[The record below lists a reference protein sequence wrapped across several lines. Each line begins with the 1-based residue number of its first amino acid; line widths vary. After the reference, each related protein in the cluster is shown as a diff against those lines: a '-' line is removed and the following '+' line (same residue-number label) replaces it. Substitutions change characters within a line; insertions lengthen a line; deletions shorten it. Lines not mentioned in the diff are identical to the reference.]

1 MKTRQNLFGVMVAML
16 TGSLL
21 LFSCAKE
28 DNTAISPDISEE
40 VVPEYPIED
49 QLTTPIQ
56 RVTYVFNAT
65 YTGEAKALVA
75 RATTRGVMSDE
86 NLGVVVMPS
95 TQIKSLTSDDYLN
108 IVRVLAKG
116 GTIVFAE
123 PMLNEL
129 DVFCK
134 QVSATVTGNS
144 QASDMV
150 IENLPAEAIQRII
163 DWSEVNPFEGL
174 IEDGVKDRYEIIA
187 LRAQTVYVSMNDREG
202 IATKQTVN
210 VEVEKVDKE
219 DEYDIIPVEVEF
231 PNNMSDYYFGFK
243 ADQLAEWLNSDEP
256 EPTDEEAA
264 EVRAMIAHRAGENS
278 SLQSLVK
285 AQTIILDGTNNNV
298 YFTPESGANRT
309 WSHPIKLRY
318 DVWTAYSAEKKC
330 DFYCV
335 KLNVTA
341 ENNKLECGPAEERK
355 WYNPKNCDFWKAVNG
370 TNWLS
375 LDESLYGP
383 YMQKLDFD
391 CSLDNIKAELVDYTP
406 KNSTSGGTTV
416 TESFSYSLGANVGF
430 NANGPTGGISGNCTW
445 GSSVAKFNPDLKCTV
460 TASTSDGKLSFVY
473 EAAKPIAEYNLFLTN
488 KHSGTKDITIN
499 TCTVEQAWVWQVKS
513 DASTVTLNTRFKS
526 VDEWLSYYYF
536 AYKCHDIYFPVP
548 CEHNFKTPIN
558 CPPRFKQEWAMTIE
572 PANAKAEA
580 YLAQKLPQDFWHNS
594 NFYTRKENHVKGDKT
609 DEISTWVTKS
619 CGIFDKN
626 NSILKAAAQEGGI
639 TQNFTIRWHQTN
651 GTGKAEDDFT
661 YEAKIK

>member
-1 MKTRQNLFGVMVAML
+1 M
-16 TGSLL
+16 
-21 LFSCAKE
+21 
-28 DNTAISPDISEE
+28 
-40 VVPEYPIED
+40 
-49 QLTTPIQ
+49 
-56 RVTYVFNAT
+56 
-65 YTGEAKALVA
+65 
-75 RATTRGVMSDE
+75 
-86 NLGVVVMPS
+86 
-95 TQIKSLTSDDYLN
+95 
-108 IVRVLAKG
+108 
-116 GTIVFAE
+116 
-123 PMLNEL
+123 
-129 DVFCK
+129 
-134 QVSATVTGNS
+134 
-144 QASDMV
+144 
-150 IENLPAEAIQRII
+150 
-163 DWSEVNPFEGL
+163 
-174 IEDGVKDRYEIIA
+174 
-187 LRAQTVYVSMNDREG
+187 
-202 IATKQTVN
+202 
-210 VEVEKVDKE
+210 
-219 DEYDIIPVEVEF
+219 
-231 PNNMSDYYFGFK
+231 
-243 ADQLAEWLNSDEP
+243 
-256 EPTDEEAA
+256 
-264 EVRAMIAHRAGENS
+264 
-278 SLQSLVK
+278 
-285 AQTIILDGTNNNV
+285 
-298 YFTPESGANRT
+298 
-309 WSHPIKLRY
+309 
-318 DVWTAYSAEKKC
+318 
-330 DFYCV
+330 

-375 LDESLYGP
+375 LDEKLYGP

-473 EAAKPIAEYNLFLTN
+473 DAARPIAEHNLFLTN